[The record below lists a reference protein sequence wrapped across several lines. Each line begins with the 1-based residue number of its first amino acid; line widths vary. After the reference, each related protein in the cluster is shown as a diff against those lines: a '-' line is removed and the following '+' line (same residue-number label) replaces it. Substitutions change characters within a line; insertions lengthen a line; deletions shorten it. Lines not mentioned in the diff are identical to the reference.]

1 MLKKVFLFFVYG
13 FAVFGVL
20 LTGVFF
26 AVRFGLTKESGII
39 DMQRVSFL
47 SNQAGTEAPQ
57 WTKLEEWQTL
67 REAIL
72 KDKEVINKASA
83 VTGVPSRMIVA
94 PLVVEQLRMFF
105 DERELFKTVFAPLKI
120 LGVQSQFSWG
130 VMGVKQETAVAI
142 EEHLKDSSSPFYLG
156 PSYEH
161 LLDFSTDNPDQERF
175 ARLTDQH
182 NRYYSYLYGAL
193 YIKELETQWKKAGF
207 SISEKPEIV
216 GTLYN
221 IGFDHS
227 QPNTSPQIGGAEIS
241 IGSTTYSFG
250 ALAADFYHSQELI
263 EYFPN

>member
-1 MLKKVFLFFVYG
+1 
-13 FAVFGVL
+13 
-20 LTGVFF
+20 
-26 AVRFGLTKESGII
+26 
-39 DMQRVSFL
+39 
-47 SNQAGTEAPQ
+47 
-57 WTKLEEWQTL
+57 
-67 REAIL
+67 
-72 KDKEVINKASA
+72 
-83 VTGVPSRMIVA
+83 MIVA

-193 YIKELETQWKKAGF
+193 YIKELETQWQKAGF
-207 SISEKPEIV
+207 SISDKPEII

-221 IGFDHS
+221 IGFAHS
-227 QPNTSPQIGGAEIS
+227 QPNASPQIGGAEIS
-241 IGSTTYSFG
+241 IGDTSYSFG